1 MKNLY
6 ALANLCGKYCGGL
19 EILPITFIIITQV
32 PFTNLDKDSVLL
44 IPFSACFDGI
54 IQNRNFPNYYL
65 HSLPNNNSTITDRNN
80 SIMQVIFSFEL
91 A

>member
-19 EILPITFIIITQV
+19 ETLPITFIIITQV

-44 IPFSACFDGI
+44 IPF
-54 IQNRNFPNYYL
+54 L
-65 HSLPNNNSTITDRNN
+65 HVSMHHTE
-80 SIMQVIFSFEL
+80 QKFS
-91 A
+91 